1 MQGRWKRHRRWTGRY
16 SPSRALAAS
25 ERFAVVG
32 GSVGGLLQAAI
43 LGPPLGR
50 RKQLAVLIVRP
61 NKEDLDRAA
70 ELIRLTE
77 AGTATTKLGKD
88 IIRGIERQISAILSD
103 EGHQH
108 LRALLTRL
116 LEDAD
121 EV

>member
-1 MQGRWKRHRRWTGRY
+1 M
-16 SPSRALAAS
+16 
-25 ERFAVVG
+25 VG

-88 IIRGIERQISAILSD
+88 IIRRIERQISAILSD